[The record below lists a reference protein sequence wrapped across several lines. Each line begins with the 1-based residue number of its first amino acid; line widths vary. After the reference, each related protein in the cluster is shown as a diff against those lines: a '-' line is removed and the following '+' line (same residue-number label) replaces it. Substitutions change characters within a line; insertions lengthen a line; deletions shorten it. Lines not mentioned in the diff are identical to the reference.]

1 MIGLIVLIASYLFG
15 SLPFGLLI
23 AKWWAGI
30 DVREHGSGNIGATNV
45 YRVVGKPAGLL
56 VFTLD
61 VAKGLLPPVVSR
73 SLGLDAWWQVG
84 AGFAA
89 IFGHN
94 ASPFLGFKGGK
105 GISTSLGALFG
116 IAPWVGVCAFALW
129 AVLLGL
135 TGYVSVGSIAGALM
149 LVPFTLIFYGAADR
163 PRFLFAALAGL
174 YAVIKHIPNIKRL
187 RNGTESN
194 FRRKEPG
201 NGGNGNTQRR
211 RDAEYAEKDGADG

>member
-1 MIGLIVLIASYLFG
+1 MTGPIVLFGSYVFG

-56 VFTLD
+56 VFVLD
-61 VAKGLLPPVVSR
+61 VLKGFLPPVAAR
-73 SLGLDAWWQVG
+73 LLGLDAWWQMG

-89 IFGHN
+89 ILGHN

-105 GISTSLGALFG
+105 GISTSLGVLFG
-116 IAPWVGVCAFALW
+116 IAPKVGFAAFALW

-149 LVPFTLIFYGAADR
+149 LVPFTLIFYGAADH
-163 PRFLFAALAGL
+163 PRLVIAGLAGV
-174 YAVIKHIPNIKRL
+174 YAVIKHRSNIKRL
-187 RNGTESN
+187 LNGTESN
-194 FRRKEPG
+194 FRRKKPVEAEPG
-201 NGGNGNTQRR
+201 
-211 RDAEYAEKDGADG
+211 